1 MSKWRKALGLGDK
14 KVEQSLTQLSSID
27 QADLN
32 LLVEPSAEQPMVGHA
47 QQHSALTRLA
57 KETNTDLV
65 EVGATV
71 DRNTADIDDI
81 SEFLGAVYFEVSL
94 GKERWTFDTQAV
106 PAEGNFTAFSYLFDE
121 YNTEFWINKIPA
133 GFEKTGFESA
143 RPGDKMQIEGQADKT
158 DFGDYVITSI
168 LLDNDNVWQVQ
179 GDFVEGNGRMTP
191 GRNYE
196 IEIIHV
202 SQQFEKKRKDGSP
215 QIASTDYV
223 DAGDEL
229 KLDKT
234 GGSIIGQLS
243 VSDDIFLNGGDG
255 KQTINAKE
263 GYAGK
268 LKYDGTEKLS
278 WGGNEVVVKNSD
290 LSMDYNRIKKVA
302 LPVDDTDA
310 ASKKYVDSILAD
322 NGVGGEN
329 HSEEISALT
338 KRVDNNS
345 DNILELR
352 KNDEYFAEGSRDNTT
367 TYKKNYF
374 NPQQKWAT
382 TSNSESESYLTFGG
396 NENYWEHEWKTDTPA
411 TMIFNFKGNRVLE
424 INSNGVLINGSPAI
438 SANTIFES
446 IKDSSNFDEF
456 KEALLTR
463 ISTEGIDKDE

>member
-1 MSKWRKALGLGDK
+1 MSKWRKAFGLGDK

-133 GFEKTGFESA
+133 GYEETGFETA

-179 GDFVEGNGRMTP
+179 GDFVEGNGRLTA

-243 VSDDIFLNGGDG
+243 VSDDIFLNGGNG
-255 KQTINAKE
+255 KQNINAKA

-302 LPVDDTDA
+302 LPVEDTDA
-310 ASKKYVDSILAD
+310 ASKKYVDSILAND
-322 NGVGGEN
+322 GVGGELEFVLPKFYPSGKRN
-329 HSEEISALT
+329 YKTTPSVSSDSGSSPWFVTAASHTNGTGNAWPGNANAIHLYYDADQHDKVATGAGTILIFDKDDNKIMMHAVVTGTPLKQKMSGKDCWSFEI
-338 KRVDNNS
+338 
-345 DNILELR
+345 
-352 KNDEYFAEGSRDNTT
+352 
-367 TYKKNYF
+367 
-374 NPQQKWAT
+374 
-382 TSNSESESYLTFGG
+382 
-396 NENYWEHEWKTDTPA
+396 
-411 TMIFNFKGNRVLE
+411 
-424 INSNGVLINGSPAI
+424 VLI
-438 SANTIFES
+438 
-446 IKDSSNFDEF
+446 
-456 KEALLTR
+456 EALGRQWDYTSEYEMTL
-463 ISTEGIDKDE
+463 SGVFWAA

>member
-1 MSKWRKALGLGDK
+1 VSKWRKALGLGDK

-57 KETNTDLV
+57 KETSTDLV

-143 RPGDKMQIEGQADKT
+143 RPGDKMQIEGQGDKT

-179 GDFVEGNGRMTP
+179 GDFVEGNGRLTA

-229 KLDKT
+229 KLDISGGDIT
-234 GGSIIGQLS
+234 GKLS
-243 VSDDIFLNGGDG
+243 VFDEIFLNGGNG
-255 KQTINAKE
+255 KQNINAKE

-302 LPVDDTDA
+302 LPVEDTDA
-310 ASKKYVDSILAD
+310 ASKKYVDSTLAD

-345 DNILELR
+345 DNIFELR
-352 KNDEYFAEGSRDNTT
+352 KNDEYFAEGSRDKTT
-367 TYKKNYF
+367 TYKKNTL

-382 TSNSESESYLTFGG
+382 TSNSESVSYLTFGG
-396 NENYWEHEWKTDTPA
+396 NENLWEHEWKTDTPA
-411 TMIFNFKGNRVLE
+411 KMIFNFNGNRVLE
-424 INSNGVLINGSPAI
+424 INSTGVLINGSPSI
-438 SANTIFES
+438 QANTIFES